1 MDSSDDFE
9 DEASLGSLDEEEAAL
24 AGGLSESDGDFEN
37 VELMGEG
44 EDEEEEAG
52 AAGPSGAGPEPRKQ
66 IYNTD
71 QLHDKLE
78 DIGWSEQADWL
89 ETQVIT
95 SSSRPQIDNVE
106 DDLTRELAFFNQALD
121 AAKQAVGRFE
131 EARVPWARPAD
142 YYAEMVKSDQHMSQ
156 VKQQLVHQQ
165 SQIEGADERRKQREL
180 KKYSKEVQAEKR
192 KERAQ
197 EKKRSIADVSRLRKR
212 RAQSGYSGELDVEA
226 ELAGMEERRRP
237 MSAGDRIRGG
247 IAKGG
252 KKRQAK
258 DSKFGFGGRKRLGK
272 QNDATSAADMS
283 SMPSGRGRGGFRGR
297 GRGRGGPP
305 GRGGRGGASGGRGG
319 SFSSGGPSRGRGRGG
334 SSRGGSSRGASG
346 GRGGNRPG
354 KARRAASRG
363 RGS

>member
-1 MDSSDDFE
+1 MDSSDEF
-9 DEASLGSLDEEEAAL
+9 DEEGSLSSLDEEEAAL
-24 AGGLSESDGDFEN
+24 AGGLSESDGDF
-37 VELMGEG
+37 G
-44 EDEEEEAG
+44 EDGMLGEDAEDVREGGETNG
-52 AAGPSGAGPEPRKQ
+52 ATGPAQPRKQ
-66 IYNTD
+66 IYNTE

-78 DIGWSEQADWL
+78 DIAWTEQAEWL

-95 SSSRPQIDNVE
+95 SDSRPQIDNVE

-131 EARVPWARPAD
+131 AAGVPWARPPD

-165 SQIEGADERRKQREL
+165 QTIEGADERRKQREL

-212 RAQSGYSGELDVEA
+212 RAQQGYAGELDVEA

-237 MSAGDRIRGG
+237 FSAGERIRGG

-272 QNDATSAADMS
+272 QNDAASAADMS
-283 SMPSGRGRGGFRGR
+283 SMPGGRGRGGFRGR
-297 GRGRGGPP
+297 ARGRGGPSSR
-305 GRGGRGGASGGRGG
+305 GRGGGFGGAGSSRAGGR
-319 SFSSGGPSRGRGRGG
+319 GGPSRGGSGRG
-334 SSRGGSSRGASG
+334 SG
-346 GRGGNRPG
+346 KGRGGNRPG